1 MSNDQ
6 IYETVCKSQS
16 IHFYCLTLPKK
27 YSYSHPHS
35 SFEGGATEQQEK
47 WRRHSTRNR
56 ALGFVHL
63 KLQNMGWPDL
73 HSGQQGPRGFV
84 AVQQCSNTGLPK
96 NYLLLFVERFFKNRS
111 GLPKSQLKV
120 DLLKRNNR
128 CTMDMIICIHFILF
142 EEIFVCC
149 NR

>member
-1 MSNDQ
+1 MRRKYSLVIEQWSNLRNCLKIPVHPFLLFNRVASFQ
-6 IYETVCKSQS
+6 RNIL
-16 IHFYCLTLPKK
+16 ILTLTAPLRVV
-27 YSYSHPHS
+27 PQS
-35 SFEGGATEQQEK
+35 SRRNGGD
-47 WRRHSTRNR
+47 TRNR

-120 DLLKRNNR
+120 D
-128 CTMDMIICIHFILF
+128 F
-142 EEIFVCC
+142 
-149 NR
+149 